1 MSAWTDRILRE
12 FPTELARFWIACDPD
27 DVLLDEGVLHSL
39 RERGFEVLPFDDSV
53 VFRAEYE
60 ERYRDAWDRG
70 GAGSEKALVLQLRGT
85 DLNALPWDYIRQART
100 VGLGLADLF
109 SRLSYGVVRQIPSEH
124 HEAMFQAQDRRA
136 PQPLGEA
143 ATKDFILTHVFRISP
158 YMLDGPEDFWREL
171 LRLHHRGTSLPG
183 VLAEHVAMLLKGTA
197 VGGLPVAELLSS
209 RSFTLRVLQDAWRR
223 FVLQLGI
230 DAGGG
235 ADADAVESIAI
246 AVPFEHP
253 DVRAVVDTLFLDGG
267 LRPVRVVRPQAGVPE
282 WVRVGLVEDPRTQA
296 DLVSHAAKRL
306 AASLPP
312 PGSSHRDWTDF
323 ARRLGEL
330 IYRLHSLGADAAEPL
345 AQQVRQLQ
353 RDADERL
360 RLWLATHFADLPSLP
375 AARGPVMVHHVPR
388 YLALRRAAGETR
400 VALVVFDGLAM
411 DQWLQ
416 VRDHLAARVRGF
428 EADEGACFAWL
439 PTLTS
444 VSRQALFSG
453 LRPREFP
460 TSINTT
466 AQEPQLWA
474 RFWLENGLRGPE
486 VCYAKGLKR
495 TEQLANLAAEISM
508 PGMKVAG
515 IVVDMVDE
523 LVHGA
528 MLGKR
533 GLTGQIAAWCDTG
546 FVEGLVRLLA
556 GHGYHVY
563 LTADHGNV
571 DAEGIGRLSQGV
583 VSEVKGERVRTYRS
597 DALAA
602 SVPSEL
608 DTFRLGVPGLPAE
621 VLPVYAGTRKAFV
634 PQGEQIVAHGGPSV
648 EELIVPFARV
658 HVADTAQ

>member
-1 MSAWTDRILRE
+1 VSAWTDRILSE

-70 GAGSEKALVLQLRGT
+70 EARSERALVLQLRGS

-100 VGLGLADLF
+100 VSLGLADLF
-109 SRLSYGVVRQIPSEH
+109 PKLSYGVVRQLPSEH
-124 HEAMFQAQDRRA
+124 HEAMFRAQDRHA

-158 YMLDGPEDFWREL
+158 YMLERPEDFWREL
-171 LRLHHRGTSLPG
+171 LRLHHRGASLPG
-183 VLAEHVAMLLKGTA
+183 VLADHVAMLLKDTP
-197 VGGLPVAELLSS
+197 VGGLPVADLLSS

-223 FVLQLGI
+223 FLLQLGI
-230 DAGGG
+230 DAGSG
-235 ADADAVESIAI
+235 ADPEAAESIAI
-246 AVPFEHP
+246 VVPFEHP

-267 LRPVRVVRPQAGVPE
+267 LRPVGVVRPQAGVPE
-282 WVRVGLVEDPRTQA
+282 WVKVGLVEDPHTQT
-296 DLVSHAAKRL
+296 DLVGQGVRRL
-306 AASLPP
+306 AANLPM

-330 IYRLHSLGADAAEPL
+330 IFRFHSLSADAARPL
-345 AQQVRQLQ
+345 AQQVGQLQ

-360 RLWLATHFADLPSLP
+360 RLWLTTHFADLPSLP

-388 YLALRRAAGETR
+388 YLALRRAAGEAR

-444 VSRQALFSG
+444 ISRQALFSG
-453 LRPREFP
+453 LRPREFSA
-460 TSINTT
+460 SIDTT
-466 AQEPQLWA
+466 TQEPQLWA
-474 RFWLENGLRGPE
+474 RFWLENGLRRSE

-495 TEQLANLAAEISM
+495 TEQLADLAAEVSK

-533 GLTGQIAAWCDTG
+533 GISGQIAAWCETG

-556 GHGYHVY
+556 GHGYHIY
-563 LTADHGNV
+563 LAADHGNV

-583 VSEVKGERVRTYRS
+583 MSEVKGERVRTYRS
-597 DALAA
+597 DELAG

-608 DTFRLGVPGLPAE
+608 DTFRLGVPGLPPE
-621 VLPVYAGTRKAFV
+621 VLPVYAGNGKAFV
-634 PQGEQIVAHGGPSV
+634 TRGERTVAHGGPSV
-648 EELIVPFARV
+648 EELIVPFVRM
-658 HVADTAQ
+658 HVAGAGR

>member
-27 DVLLDEGVLHSL
+27 DVLLDEGVLHRL

-70 GAGSEKALVLQLRGT
+70 EARSEKALVLQLRGS

-100 VGLGLADLF
+100 VSLGLADLF
-109 SRLSYGVVRQIPSEH
+109 PKLSYGVVRQLPSEH
-124 HEAMFQAQDRRA
+124 HEAMFRAQDRHA

-158 YMLDGPEDFWREL
+158 YMLERPEDFWREL
-171 LRLHHRGTSLPG
+171 LRLHHRGASLPG
-183 VLAEHVAMLLKGTA
+183 VLADHVAMLLKDTA

-223 FVLQLGI
+223 FLLQLGI
-230 DAGGG
+230 DAGSS
-235 ADADAVESIAI
+235 ADPEAGESIAI
-246 AVPFEHP
+246 VVPFEHP

-267 LRPVRVVRPQAGVPE
+267 LRPVGVVRPQAGVPE
-282 WVRVGLVEDPRTQA
+282 WVKVGLVEDPHTQT
-296 DLVSHAAKRL
+296 DLVGQGVRRL
-306 AASLPP
+306 AANLPM

-330 IYRLHSLGADAAEPL
+330 IFRFHSLSADAARPL
-345 AQQVRQLQ
+345 AQQVGQLQ

-360 RLWLATHFADLPSLP
+360 RLWLTTHFADLPSLP

-388 YLALRRAAGETR
+388 YLALRRAAGEAR

-416 VRDHLAARVRGF
+416 VRDHLAARIRGF
-428 EADEGACFAWL
+428 EVDEGACFAWL

-444 VSRQALFSG
+444 ISRQALFSG
-453 LRPREFP
+453 LRPREFS
-460 TSINTT
+460 TSIDTT

-474 RFWLENGLRGPE
+474 RFWLENGLRRSE

-495 TEQLANLAAEISM
+495 TEQLADLATEVSK
-508 PGMKVAG
+508 PGMQVAG

-533 GLTGQIAAWCDTG
+533 GISGQIAAWCDTG

-556 GHGYHVY
+556 GHGYQIY

-571 DAEGIGRLSQGV
+571 EAEGIGRLSQGV
-583 VSEVKGERVRTYRS
+583 MSEVKGERVRTYRS
-597 DALAA
+597 DELAG

-608 DTFRLGVPGLPAE
+608 DTFRVGVPGLPPE
-621 VLPVYAGTRKAFV
+621 VLPVYAGTGKAFV
-634 PQGEQIVAHGGPSV
+634 TRGERTVAHGGPSV
-648 EELIVPFARV
+648 EELIVPFVRV
-658 HVADTAQ
+658 HVAGAVR